1 MMSNVTAKKWKRIGT
16 SIYLEDGGFDVR
28 NCPEPLELA
37 AKIVKCVNYHE
48 RLVEQL
54 KKLFENAEYNDIP
67 SWSPEWDEVRALL
80 AELDKEP
87 TQ

>member
-1 MMSNVTAKKWKRIGT
+1 MSNVTAKKWKRIGT

-48 RLVEQL
+48 VLVE
-54 KKLFENAEYNDIP
+54 
-67 SWSPEWDEVRALL
+67 ALL
-80 AELDKEP
+80 QFSNDRTAWDHMPKECERVKDIIAKLDKEP

>member
-1 MMSNVTAKKWKRIGT
+1 MSNVTAKKWKRIGT

-28 NCPEPLELA
+28 NCPEPLKLA

-48 RLVEQL
+48 RLVAALLQFSNSRTARTYMFDDCERVQ
-54 KKLFENAEYNDIP
+54 
-67 SWSPEWDEVRALL
+67 ALL
-80 AELDKEP
+80 AELEKEP